1 MQYFHRTHLP
11 PDQVMARAT
20 AFFGP
25 RLAPTDQAQRSRR
38 FSGSVGQIGVNV
50 QMEGGHY
57 TLVTVETK
65 SPGINELLSQL
76 VTVETN
82 QPGESEADK
91 LAKRFLTV
99 VHTMADPAHEPRGA
113 Y

>member
-1 MQYFHRTHLP
+1 MQYFHRTHLS

-38 FSGSVGQIGVNV
+38 FSGSEGQIGVNV

-57 TLVTVETK
+57 T
-65 SPGINELLSQL
+65 L

>member
-1 MQYFHRTHLP
+1 MKYFHRTHLP
-11 PDQVMARAT
+11 PDTVIARAN

-25 RLAPTDQAQRSRR
+25 RLAPTEEAPRRRR
-38 FSGSVGQIGVNV
+38 FSGTLGQVAVTV
-50 QMEGGHY
+50 QAEGGHY
-57 TLVTVETK
+57 T
-65 SPGINELLSQL
+65 L

-91 LAKRFLTV
+91 LAKRFLTM
-99 VHTMADPAHEPRGA
+99 VHTLEEPGHEPRGA

>member
-1 MQYFHRTHLP
+1 MQYFHRTHLS

-25 RLAPTDQAQRSRR
+25 RLSPTDQAQRSRR
-38 FSGSVGQIGVNV
+38 FSGSVGQIGVSV

-57 TLVTVETK
+57 T
-65 SPGINELLSQL
+65 L

>member
-1 MQYFHRTHLP
+1 MQYFHRTHLS

-38 FSGSVGQIGVNV
+38 FSGSVGQIGVSV

-57 TLVTVETK
+57 T
-65 SPGINELLSQL
+65 L